1 MRKKGQN
8 FRWYYVQYYIVH
20 RMFWAYF
27 SLALNAL
34 AQLLSTWVTSGF
46 YQDPSSK
53 VESQYHTVLKPINL
67 RRRRDFEADASGSN
81 FDGLWRW
88 DSFQKF
94 FGKKGVFCQLFY
106 LYPELWKRYFMD
118 TFKQLPNTERNTYF
132 SPFKSEMSFVLLS
145 PNRLSDGTQYVL
157 LLVQSFVIF
166 SVIVLDMIVF
176 MMIRMT
182 IKHECHS

>member
-1 MRKKGQN
+1 M
-8 FRWYYVQYYIVH
+8 VLQYYIVQDV
-20 RMFWAYF
+20 WAYF

-34 AQLLSTWVTSGF
+34 TQLLSTWVTSGF

-88 DSFQKF
+88 DSFRKF

-132 SPFKSEMSFVLLS
+132 SPFKSELSFVLLS